1 MLKLGIELMERG
13 LLPEWLVQ
21 QGVRS
26 VVRGRFNEIA
36 RMSPDVR
43 YEAFNK
49 FVSELR
55 TSPVALV
62 PEKAN
67 EQHYEVTAA
76 FFQQVLGKHLKYSS
90 CYFESPTTSLD
101 EAEAAMLRL
110 CSERAELQDGMR
122 ILELGC
128 GWGSFSLWIAEHF
141 PRAQVVGVS
150 NSNSQR
156 CFIEERAKERGLRN
170 LRIIT
175 ADMNE
180 FSTEE
185 RFDRVVSVEMFE
197 HMRNYRELLSR
208 IASWMTPGGK
218 LFVHIFCHRTFAYP
232 YETEGASNWMGRYFF
247 TGGIMPSEELLYH
260 FQEHL
265 QVESHWRVNGTHYEK
280 TARAWMRLQKQNRA
294 KVLEALTAVYGAKE
308 AQRWYYRWM
317 VFFLACAELFGFKAG
332 EEWFVAHYLF
342 KKST

>member
-13 LLPEWLVQ
+13 LLPGWLVQ

-26 VVRGRFNEIA
+26 VVRERFNEIA
-36 RMSPDVR
+36 RMTPEER
-43 YEAFNK
+43 YEISNRFL
-49 FVSELR
+49 EQLR
-55 TSPVALV
+55 RSPVALV

-67 EQHYEVTAA
+67 EQHYEVPAA

-90 CYFESPTTSLD
+90 CYFESPNSSLD
-101 EAEAAMLRL
+101 EAEATMLSL
-110 CSERAELQDGMR
+110 CAERAELQDGMR
-122 ILELGC
+122 VLELGC

-141 PRAQVVGVS
+141 PNSQVVGVS
-150 NSNSQR
+150 NSSSQR
-156 CFIEERAKERGLRN
+156 AFIEERARERGLAN

-180 FSTEE
+180 FSISE

-208 IASWMTPGGK
+208 ISSWMVPGGK
-218 LFVHIFCHRTFAYP
+218 LFVHIFCHRTWAYP
-232 YETEGASNWMGRYFF
+232 YETDGPSNWMGRYFF

-265 QVESHWRVNGTHYEK
+265 QIESHWRVNGRHYEK
-280 TARAWMRLQKQNRA
+280 TARAWMALQKKNQA
-294 KVLEALTAVYGAKE
+294 KVIEALTSVYGSREAK
-308 AQRWYYRWM
+308 RWYQRWM
-317 VFFLACAELFGFKAG
+317 VFFLSCAELFGFRDG

-342 KKST
+342 KKPA